1 MVIPITDERE
11 KERFNEIIDTG
22 SEFRI
27 LNEYAENVLNIGK
40 YEYSYNLIEKK
51 LSVSMPLSLENIEY
65 VIKKYLQR
73 ENSVNIN
80 KKNECHEIVF

>member
-22 SEFRI
+22 REFRI

-40 YEYSYNLIEKK
+40 Y
-51 LSVSMPLSLENIEY
+51 
-65 VIKKYLQR
+65 
-73 ENSVNIN
+73 
-80 KKNECHEIVF
+80 